1 MSLIRDNRDLR
12 IDFFRGLALWWIFT
26 GHIPG
31 NILGNYSLRNFALCD
46 ATEVFVLLAGFGAA
60 IAYGS
65 TMDRHGYPCAAVDV
79 LRRAG
84 TLFIAHI
91 SLFVVYAALV
101 GYSATALD
109 HVSYLD
115 ESHLDVLADA
125 PYRALLEAL
134 VLRYQPSLLNILPL
148 YVVLLLM
155 FAVAL
160 PLLRRPKLLLILSL
174 VVYITVRAAGINFP
188 SWIGG
193 GWFFNPLTW
202 QFLFVIGVILAYAP
216 IQMAEPRRLF
226 DAVAILALLMG
237 LVIIWGIWKHP
248 LVVGILP
255 QPIAEA
261 VFSID
266 KTSLDPLRL
275 TSILSLLWLT
285 ARLVPRE
292 ANWPGSR
299 LAAPLVLIGQHSL
312 PVFCFSIVVGF
323 AARLALE
330 AYDGALIQILV
341 NVIGASLLV
350 AVGSLAA
357 CYGKRARETSRG
369 QDSGIKKMEF
379 HFGRD
384 FDFVRLGS
392 PKNAR

>member
-26 GHIPG
+26 DHIPG
-31 NILGNYSLRNFALCD
+31 NVLGYYSLRNFALCD
-46 ATEVFVLLAGFGAA
+46 ATEVFVLLAGFGAG

-65 TMDRHGYPCAAVDV
+65 TMDRRGYAYAAVDV
-79 LRRAG
+79 VRRAW

-91 SLFVVYAALV
+91 FLFVVYAAQV
-101 GYSATALD
+101 GYSASALD
-109 HVSYLD
+109 HISYLD

-155 FAVAL
+155 FAAAL
-160 PLLRRPKLLLILSL
+160 PLLRRPMLLLILSL
-174 VVYITVRAAGINFP
+174 VVYLTVRATGINLP

-216 IQMAEPRRLF
+216 VQMPEPRRLF

-248 LVVGILP
+248 LVVGMLP
-255 QPIAEA
+255 QPVAE
-261 VFSID
+261 VVLSID

-292 ANWPGSR
+292 ANWPDSR

-323 AARLALE
+323 AGRLALE
-330 AYDGALIQILV
+330 AYDGPLMQVLV
-341 NVIGASLLV
+341 NVIGASSLV

-357 CYGKRARETSRG
+357 CYGKRELETQRER
-369 QDSGIKKMEF
+369 DSGIKKMDI
-379 HFGRD
+379 HFGRG
-384 FDFVRLGS
+384 FDFPHLGS
-392 PKNAR
+392 QKNPR